1 MVRPS
6 DVFLY
11 PRIAAN
17 SASVNVISSS
27 SSSSLSRFDDDVDF
41 IRSFLAL
48 RCFSFC
54 FFSSS
59 SFSCRF
65 LSHSSNDSTLS
76 FFAIND
82 THSSS
87 HCFLCLAFNS
97 SCSFFLRFSS
107 ISRCLANSSLSSYKK
122 LVPFLLLSKAFAND
136 FFCFATESSNSFLME
151 INSFRQ
157 AVLFGSTPSAVR
169 KSVRANSKLP
179 NFRCA
184 IARR

>member
-1 MVRPS
+1 M
-6 DVFLY
+6 
-11 PRIAAN
+11 
-17 SASVNVISSS
+17 
-27 SSSSLSRFDDDVDF
+27 SLFDDDDF
-41 IRSFLAL
+41 IFSFFAL
-48 RCFSFC
+48 RSALRKFSFC

-59 SFSCRF
+59 SFSCLC
-65 LSHSSNDSTLS
+65 LSHSSKDNTVS

-87 HCFLCLAFNS
+87 HCFLRFAVANS
-97 SCSFFLRFSS
+97 SSFLRCCCS

-122 LVPFLLLSKAFAND
+122 LPPLFLLLSKALAND
-136 FFCFATESSNSFLME
+136 FFCFATESSSSFLME

-157 AVLFGSTPSAVR
+157 VVFFGSTAMALR

-184 IARR
+184 IARRYNALTFFGSISTAFVDMSKLTRYF